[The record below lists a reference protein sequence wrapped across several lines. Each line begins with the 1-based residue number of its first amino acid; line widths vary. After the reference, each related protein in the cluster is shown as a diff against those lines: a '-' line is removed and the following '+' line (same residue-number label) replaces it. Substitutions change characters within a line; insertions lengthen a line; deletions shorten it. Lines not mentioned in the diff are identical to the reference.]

1 MARTWGEPDALP
13 PAMAKRPRRRQPRG
27 NRLNTSFAASEPGR
41 VPVRYVKFVCGLFL
55 LPLSYIL
62 TAAFFSA
69 LTHATVHQF
78 YRAPE
83 FLWFSGGVAFW
94 LALYFFLPH
103 PLLVYVFGHEL
114 THAVAVYLAGGHV
127 SKFKVSSDGGH
138 IISSKIN
145 TWIALSPYF
154 IPIYSVI
161 VIGIYGGL
169 SLFYDVTPYRHIL
182 YLLVGVTWAF
192 HATFTV
198 TMIGKGQTD
207 LAYGGTFF
215 SLLVIYLMNLLL
227 LTFMLLL
234 ASPQQDGFVQF
245 LRDLERL
252 FADFCLSAEITF
264 RALCRAGRL

>member
-1 MARTWGEPDALP
+1 
-13 PAMAKRPRRRQPRG
+13 MAKRPRRRQPQG
-27 NRLNTSFAASEPGR
+27 KRLNTSFAATELGR
-41 VPVRYVKFVCGLFL
+41 VPVRWVKFVCGLFL

-69 LTHATVHQF
+69 LTQATAHQF

-83 FLWFSGGVAFW
+83 FLWFSGGVASW

-127 SKFKVSSDGGH
+127 SKFKVRSDGGH
-138 IISSKIN
+138 IVSNKIN

-154 IPIYSVI
+154 VPIYSVI
-161 VIGIYGGL
+161 VIGVYAGL
-169 SLFYDVTPYRHIL
+169 LLFYDVTPYLHIL
-182 YLLVGVTWAF
+182 YLLVGATWAF

-234 ASPQQDGFVQF
+234 ASPQHDGFAQF
-245 LRDLERL
+245 FHDLMR
-252 FADFCLSAEITF
+252 FVADFCLSAEFTL
-264 RALCRAGRL
+264 RALCRSMRI